1 LDAIKFLFA
10 CGGSQSEAADESERF
25 FVCPTHGKV
34 TQARVVTQK
43 TGQIRF
49 NTCISDYEQTE
60 TTLKVTVQ
68 LENTRTYHFELPNV
82 VKIETGITEKH
93 QLRLIWAWNVASV
106 LMAIMN
112 WI

>member
-1 LDAIKFLFA
+1 MLYALVMAVIFGMLLSFYLRAVVANQKQLMSQKDFLSA
-10 CGGSQSEAADESERF
+10 QLMAR
-25 FVCPTHGKV
+25 V

-49 NTCISDYEQTE
+49 NTGISDYEQTE

-82 VKIETGITEKH
+82 VK
-93 QLRLIWAWNVASV
+93 
-106 LMAIMN
+106 
-112 WI
+112 

>member
-1 LDAIKFLFA
+1 MLYALVMAVIFGMLLSFYLRAVVANQKQLMSQKDFLSA
-10 CGGSQSEAADESERF
+10 QLMAR
-25 FVCPTHGKV
+25 V

-49 NTCISDYEQTE
+49 NTGISDYEQSE

-82 VKIETGITEKH
+82 VK
-93 QLRLIWAWNVASV
+93 
-106 LMAIMN
+106 
-112 WI
+112 

>member
-1 LDAIKFLFA
+1 MLYALVMAVIFGMLLSCYLRAVVANQKQLMSQKDFLSA
-10 CGGSQSEAADESERF
+10 QLMAR
-25 FVCPTHGKV
+25 V

-49 NTCISDYEQTE
+49 NTGISDYEQTE

-82 VKIETGITEKH
+82 VK
-93 QLRLIWAWNVASV
+93 
-106 LMAIMN
+106 
-112 WI
+112 

>member
-1 LDAIKFLFA
+1 MLYALVMAGIFGMLLSFYLRAVVANQKQLMSQKDFLSA
-10 CGGSQSEAADESERF
+10 QLMAR
-25 FVCPTHGKV
+25 V

-49 NTCISDYEQTE
+49 NTGISDYEQTE

-82 VKIETGITEKH
+82 VK
-93 QLRLIWAWNVASV
+93 
-106 LMAIMN
+106 
-112 WI
+112 